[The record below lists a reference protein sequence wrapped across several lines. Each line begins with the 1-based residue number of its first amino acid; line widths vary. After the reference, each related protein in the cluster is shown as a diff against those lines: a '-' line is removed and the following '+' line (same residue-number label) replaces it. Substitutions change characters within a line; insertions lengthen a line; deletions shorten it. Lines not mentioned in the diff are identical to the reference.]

1 MIRNSPGI
9 KMTHQELVKRALVD
23 KESIVPKDTTSV
35 GSPIPKKLSVASI
48 VMDNPTEETIINKT
62 GEIKLGSKWYHKTW
76 KKFPPMILDAKT

>member
-1 MIRNSPGI
+1 
-9 KMTHQELVKRALVD
+9 MTHQELVKRALVD

-35 GSPIPKKLSVASI
+35 GSPFPKKLSVASI